1 MTVISVAN
9 NKGGVGKTTTTLNIG
24 AALADLNRRVLLVDL
39 DPQASLTIYMGYDP
53 ASFERN
59 TYHLMTRRASPS
71 DIVCSGK
78 NTYLDLLPASIELA
92 SAEIEISAAF
102 SREMI
107 LKEQLE
113 KVSDF
118 YDVVLIDNMPS
129 LGVFTVN
136 SLMAS
141 DYVLVPVEP
150 TYLAYKGLEMIS
162 STISAVSRYN
172 PRLSMLG
179 TVITMVDDRTRHSR
193 EIMQKI
199 RESYPVFE
207 PPIRRSVKFADASL
221 NGASIADYAGDQFEG
236 SQGYA
241 QIARQIVALIDGA
254 PQM

>member
-9 NKGGVGKTTTTLNIG
+9 NKGGVGKTTTALNVG
-24 AALADLNRRVLLVDL
+24 AALADLHRRVLLVDL

-53 ASFERN
+53 ASFAMN

-71 DIVCSGK
+71 EILCTGK
-78 NTYLDLLPASIELA
+78 HTFLDLLPASIDLA

-102 SREMI
+102 SREYI

-113 KVSDF
+113 KVKDF

-141 DYVLVPVEP
+141 DFVLVPIEP

-162 STISAVSRYN
+162 NTIEAVRRYN
-172 PRLSMLG
+172 TNLEMLG
-179 TVITMVDDRTRHSR
+179 TVITMVDERTRHSR

-199 RESYPVFE
+199 RDNYTVFD

-221 NGASIADYAGDQFEG
+221 NGTSIADYAGDAFEG
-236 SQGYA
+236 SRAYA
-241 QIARQIVALIDGA
+241 QIAQQIVDRIDA
-254 PQM
+254 RANR